1 MKNVVLIIDD
11 DRKKIDNIIEVNNRL
26 RFPIILKESKRFEAH
41 FNDVAARNNFS
52 AFFEKTLQIIKE
64 ELAEDYRIG
73 TVLLDL
79 DITGIQRLEF
89 PFNILNQMRENKR
102 FLSDCFS
109 QWSPYLVVWTSHS
122 LSTFGRGGNEEIAWH
137 ELLIQHGVDLIVDD
151 SRDAESLVR
160 TLNYRIHSLEKKTR
174 QVEERHA
181 RAYRRNVEIFPSV
194 IMFTDMENFT
204 GLFGRFHD
212 DPGKIASLVDDALS
226 ISGDS
231 TSQYGGVVHK
241 YIGDAMMAYFPR
253 EKVYYGDEHY
263 NQAVLGAVLAAVR
276 VQEVVMLRKEDVN
289 RDIRALWSGKGNAD
303 HNDAQPKEKPLFV
316 NIGIAGGHE
325 IIWGTFG
332 YHHFKEF
339 TLIGDPVNR
348 AARYQGK
355 AVHGAILM
363 DSQIGKYLCTFQD
376 VIELSNSVPGN
387 CIEDEWDWE
396 DIKNSANQTDNQID
410 IQKKIKDTQDKE
422 KLPLIRCKTK
432 IKIGGVE
439 EEREVYAI
447 LSNTWSHKSEKEREA
462 SFQWK
467 K

>member
-1 MKNVVLIIDD
+1 MKNVVLLIDD
-11 DRKKIDNIIEVNNRL
+11 DRKKIDDIVEVNNRL
-26 RFPIILKESKRFEAH
+26 KFPIILKESKRFEAH
-41 FNDVAARNNFS
+41 FKDVAARSNFP

-64 ELAEDYRIG
+64 ELADDFRIG
-73 TVLLDL
+73 TILLDL
-79 DITGIQRLEF
+79 DITGINSLEA
-89 PFNILNQMRENKR
+89 PFNILNQMSNNEI

-122 LSTFGRGGNEEIAWH
+122 LSTFARPDNKETQWH
-137 ELLIQHGVDLIVDD
+137 ELLMRHGVDLIVDD
-151 SRDAESLVR
+151 SRNSESLVR

-253 EKVYYGDEHY
+253 EKVYYGDAQY
-263 NQAVLGAVLAAVR
+263 NHAVLSAVLAAVR

-289 RDIRALWSGKGNAD
+289 RDIKALWSGKDNSD
-303 HNDAQPKEKPLFV
+303 HNNAQSKEKPLFI

-355 AVHGAILM
+355 AVRGAILM
-363 DSQIGKYLCTFQD
+363 DSQIGKYLCSFED
-376 VIELSNSVPGN
+376 VVELSNSGMGN
-387 CIEDEWDWE
+387 HLEENTEWDWG
-396 DIKNSANQTDNQID
+396 DIKIGTNQN
-410 IQKKIKDTQDKE
+410 QKKIQKLIKDAQNRE
-422 KLPLIRCKTK
+422 KLPLIRCTTE

-439 EEREVYAI
+439 EKIVVYAI